1 MHRRFHRRLIAFIL
15 CIWLSIVSACSVPS
29 QESQGSA
36 GGKEL
41 KFVTVLAADS
51 TDPHMVSGSFI
62 LNSGSIETLVRLD
75 PTTGKLAPWLAETWE
90 TQDGEHWTFTLRK
103 GVKFH
108 NGKPMTAEAV
118 KASLEDSITKNPSAA
133 KAVQIASVEA
143 PDEST
148 LKITTQ
154 GVYPGLPSNLVYYS
168 TAITDVAAEGDLP
181 IATGAFK
188 FESFD
193 PAGEAVLVKNTDYW
207 DGQAKLDRV
216 VMTANK
222 DANARL
228 LSLQAGDVDVIY
240 RPSLESLASISN
252 NADLATDSVPGTR
265 MYHIMYNYSGANA
278 DLWNNLEFR
287 KGMDALMD
295 RDGIAKNVLN
305 GEATVAYN
313 VFPGNYP
320 FSPAPLKHDAGP
332 EAALEHFKAAGLE
345 VADGKVTHNGAPLT
359 LNLAT
364 YAARPELP
372 LIAQVLRD
380 SAAKVGITM
389 EINVADNI
397 DEELPK
403 GNFDLATYSLLT
415 ITRGDGSFFLNGAFT
430 PDGAQNHGHLND
442 PNLQQQIDVFNTE
455 INEAKRAETAKG
467 IATYIE
473 EQYYNSY
480 LVVPQET
487 AAFKKKVTGW
497 VTPSNEFEYQM
508 ITKDLDIE

>member
-1 MHRRFHRRLIAFIL
+1 M
-15 CIWLSIVSACSVPS
+15 SACSVPS
-29 QESQGSA
+29 QDSSS
-36 GGKEL
+36 GKEL
-41 KFVTVLAADS
+41 KFVTVYAANT
-51 TDPHMVSGSFI
+51 TDPHMVQGSFI
-62 LNSGSIETLVRLD
+62 LNSGAVETLVRLD
-75 PTTGKLAPWLAETWE
+75 PATMKLAPWLAEKWE
-90 TQDGEHWTFTLRK
+90 SEDAQNWTFTLRQ

-118 KASLEDSITKNPSAA
+118 KASLEDSIANNQGAA
-133 KAVQIASVEA
+133 KAVRIASIEA
-143 PDEST
+143 PDEHT
-148 LKITTQ
+148 LKITTD
-154 GVYPGLPSNLVYYS
+154 GVYPALPSNLVHYN

-207 DGQAKLDRV
+207 DGEAKLDRV
-216 VMTANK
+216 VMTANE

-228 LSLQAGDVDVIY
+228 LALQAGDADVIY
-240 RPSLESLASISN
+240 RPSLESVQSISN
-252 NADLATDSVPGTR
+252 DANLATDSVPGTR
-265 MYHIMYNYSGANA
+265 VYHVIYNYVGANSA
-278 DLWNNLEFR
+278 LWNNLEFR

-305 GEATVAYN
+305 GQANVAYS

-320 FSPAPLKHDAGP
+320 FSPESVQHDSGT

-345 VADGKVTHNGAPLT
+345 VADGKVTYNGAPLT

-364 YAARPELP
+364 YDARPELP

-403 GNFDLATYSLLT
+403 GTFDLATYSLLT
-415 ITRGDGSFFLNGAFT
+415 ISRGDGSFFLNSAFSA
-430 PDGAQNHGHLND
+430 DGAQNHGRLND
-442 PNLQQQIDVFNTE
+442 PNLQQQIEAYNTE
-455 INEAKRAETAKG
+455 ADDAKRTEMAKG
-467 IATYIE
+467 VATYIE
-473 EQYYNSY
+473 DQYYNSY
-480 LVVPQET
+480 LVVPNET
-487 AAFKKKVTGW
+487 AAYNKKVTGW